1 VFEELVLVGSLFCG
15 MSDMTRGRS
24 FRLVWWWQLGLVHA
38 MMLDIEHDLD
48 APKKYPQKDPDKT
61 ESTQRTNADPLVL
74 MMLSSRNV
82 TAS

>member
-1 VFEELVLVGSLFCG
+1 MRVICSWRLFPLVFEELVLVGSLFCG

-61 ESTQRTNADPLVL
+61 ESTIPSTIQYI
-74 MMLSSRNV
+74 
-82 TAS
+82 